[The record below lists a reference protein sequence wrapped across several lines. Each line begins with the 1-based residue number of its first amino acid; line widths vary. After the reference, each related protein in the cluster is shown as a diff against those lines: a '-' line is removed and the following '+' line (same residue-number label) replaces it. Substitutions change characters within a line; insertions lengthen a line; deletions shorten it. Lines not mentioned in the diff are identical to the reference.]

1 MKHWTNKG
9 NICVWSEND
18 VQVQKLY
25 YWVHELDPD
34 LHYQAMDLEMLV
46 LETGLCSP
54 KPWESVCLKRTELTA
69 WMTPVIAIAK
79 IQRPLERMLDF
90 KQHSQRSFSGVIFE
104 TGSHSVLSIARNLLC
119 HTGCWPTGAVPVSAA
134 WELGSQAYSTV
145 AGSWEFSFPFCDRV
159 LFYLP
164 GASSIVIL
172 FSG

>member
-1 MKHWTNKG
+1 MRLKWKRCSSSEIILLSPWAWSWSTLPGYGFRDAGFG
-9 NICVWSEND
+9 NRI
-18 VQVQKLY
+18 
-25 YWVHELDPD
+25 
-34 LHYQAMDLEMLV
+34 MLAQTLRV
-46 LETGLCSP
+46 CLLETN
-54 KPWESVCLKRTELTA
+54 RTN
-69 WMTPVIAIAK
+69 
-79 IQRPLERMLDF
+79 RMDDSSDCHSKDPEALGKNARF